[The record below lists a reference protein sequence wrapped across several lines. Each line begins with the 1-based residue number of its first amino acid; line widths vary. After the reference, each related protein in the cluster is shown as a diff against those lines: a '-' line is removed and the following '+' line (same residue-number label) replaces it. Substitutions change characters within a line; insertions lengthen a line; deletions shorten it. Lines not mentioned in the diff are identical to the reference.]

1 MQSSANIDL
10 DFSKHKRKVS
20 NNKKLIA
27 PGLYYCTIIT
37 TVNSVHSK
45 NCVCQQKPAVFMIVY
60 WPSKLILISYS
71 HTAPTF
77 AVGVEEFF
85 FINSSRVDRFSDW
98 VKFKCDWINFQSSWL
113 HFFVI
118 FWWFFKLAQNW
129 ERNEVVYFLSYM
141 TIKMA

>member
-27 PGLYYCTIIT
+27 QSLYYCTIIT

-60 WPSKLILISYS
+60 WPSKLILISYFY
-71 HTAPTF
+71 TAPTF
-77 AVGVEEFF
+77 AIGVEEIFLS
-85 FINSSRVDRFSDW
+85 IR
-98 VKFKCDWINFQSSWL
+98 VKFKFNWRNFQSSRL
-113 HFFVI
+113 HFLVI
-118 FWWFFKLAQNW
+118 FWWFFKLAQIG
-129 ERNEVVYFLSYM
+129 EGNEVVYFLSYV
-141 TIKMA
+141 TIKMV